1 MNETSKTDNTALIQE
16 YLRGA
21 KELEWDRYT
30 IDQLGE
36 RLRGK
41 ISDCTAQL
49 RDAQGRIDGIKK
61 RNAFLQEEVDGYKA
75 GSFARSNYKISPEI
89 TGAGCLVSI
98 FIWGIITAACIW
110 IGESK
115 GIKALLLPLDLEQ
128 TFAGM
133 FGKFFGV
140 LAHFVAFPIIVYILL
155 DLLLE
160 LFRRARYN
168 RKEDAEEAGFLKKEK
183 QQEEAAKQGWQK
195 EIDDNRKQIP
205 ELEAKVREL
214 ETAVLPDLNE
224 ELRRNTEASGAA
236 SKALAD
242 YYGAGVLH
250 PKYQGLVPVTTI
262 FEYFETGRCSA
273 LSGHEGAYNLYES
286 EYRLNMI
293 NARLD
298 TIQKQ
303 LAHISAQ
310 NASIQSAI
318 SGMNQRVNSLMGS
331 VDECLE
337 RNTAAAAAIGSGQAA
352 LQQSSQLKDFYA
364 ASAESS
370 LRHLDRMASLEYY
383 SRHLF

>member
-1 MNETSKTDNTALIQE
+1 MNETSKTDNTALILE

-61 RNAFLQEEVDGYKA
+61 RNAFLQEEIDGYKA
-75 GSFARSNYKISPEI
+75 GSFARSSYKISPEI

-128 TFAGM
+128 AFAGM

-155 DLLLE
+155 ALLLE

-183 QQEEAAKQGWQK
+183 QREEAAKQGWQK

-205 ELEAKVREL
+205 ELEAKVRG
-214 ETAVLPDLNE
+214 V
-224 ELRRNTEASGAA
+224 A

>member
-1 MNETSKTDNTALIQE
+1 MNETSKTDNTALILE

-61 RNAFLQEEVDGYKA
+61 RNAFLQEEIDGYKA
-75 GSFARSNYKISPEI
+75 GSFARSSYKISPEI

-98 FIWGIITAACIW
+98 FIWGIITAVCIW

-183 QQEEAAKQGWQK
+183 QREEAAKQGWQK
-195 EIDDNRKQIP
+195 EIDGNKKQIP

-337 RNTAAAAAIGSGQAA
+337 RNTAAASAIGSGQAA

-364 ASAESS
+364 MSAESS

>member
-1 MNETSKTDNTALIQE
+1 MNETSKTDNTALILE

-61 RNAFLQEEVDGYKA
+61 RNAFLQEEIDGYKA
-75 GSFARSNYKISPEI
+75 GSFARSSYKISPEI

-128 TFAGM
+128 AFAGM

-155 DLLLE
+155 ALLLE

-183 QQEEAAKQGWQK
+183 QREEAAKQGWQK

-224 ELRRNTEASGAA
+224 ELRRNTEASGVA

>member
-1 MNETSKTDNTALIQE
+1 MNGTERTDNAAIILD

-36 RLRGK
+36 RLRRK

-61 RNAFLQEEVDGYKA
+61 RNAFLQEQIDGYKA
-75 GSFARSNYKISPEI
+75 GSFARSSYKISPEI

-98 FIWGIITAACIW
+98 FIWGIITAVCIW

-115 GIKALLLPLDLEQ
+115 GIKALLLPLYLEQ
-128 TFAGM
+128 SFARM

-183 QQEEAAKQGWQK
+183 QREEAAKQGWQK

-224 ELRRNTEASGAA
+224 ELSRNTEASGAA